1 MSRCRGLETAR
12 EPSAEAQAMQ
22 LASPGVQE
30 DAATERDKEV
40 AVIAAEII
48 RRSLRREEVMPST
61 RVNAA
66 RYEARIHRPHLRGRG
81 GHHAARAKA
90 VDATERL
97 GRATRVYVAR
107 LAYELSGLT
116 KPDPRLSLLLKKVPE
131 HIHRGLLSIAAE
143 VVASPRVNQVSRDAW
158 VRYAAAREVASAATL
173 MRPERGMENVARLIT
188 DAVVVV
194 LQAVVTEPRALS
206 VVMAGDRSEHVRA
219 HLLQP
224 LHRRPVTS
232 SMRGR

>member
-1 MSRCRGLETAR
+1 
-12 EPSAEAQAMQ
+12 MQ
-22 LASPGVQE
+22 LASCGVQE
-30 DAATERDKEV
+30 YTATERDKEV
-40 AVIAAEII
+40 AVRAAEII

-107 LAYELSGLT
+107 LAYEQVA
-116 KPDPRLSLLLKKVPE
+116 DQARPRLSLLLKKVPE

-158 VRYAAAREVASAATL
+158 VRYAAAREVASATAL
-173 MRPERGMENVARLIT
+173 MRPERGMENVARLVT

-194 LQAVVTEPRALS
+194 LQAVVAEPRALS